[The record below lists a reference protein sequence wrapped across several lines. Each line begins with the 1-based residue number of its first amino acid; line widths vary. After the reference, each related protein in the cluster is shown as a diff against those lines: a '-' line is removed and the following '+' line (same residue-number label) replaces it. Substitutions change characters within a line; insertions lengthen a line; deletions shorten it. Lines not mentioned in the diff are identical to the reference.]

1 MSFVV
6 NAYSS
11 FFTSDIKD
19 FNKIGTLEYPI
30 PQFPELYI
38 LKICN
43 DVIPILEADP
53 PLLNL
58 EGEFYI
64 IGDLHGNIKDLLRIF
79 ACAGS
84 PLENKYIFLGDYVDR
99 GAYSIEVITLLF
111 ALKIIRP
118 HDIYLLRG
126 NHEFE
131 DINTMYGFKDQ
142 CLKEFSPTLFMR
154 ANQCFTYLPLAAIL
168 NKQTFLVHGGISAQ
182 LKQVAQISE
191 IPKPAKNYDDTEY
204 KQLVQDMM
212 WSDPTADHKHFFPS
226 LRGLGTLFGYS
237 AIKIFLENNNLQR
250 IIRAHQ
256 CVYEGVEDF
265 CYNKLYTVFSSSNYS
280 QDMNNKCGIIRM
292 FEDGQIK
299 CYNFPALRILDRSR
313 CVFKLNKFREAHS
326 NSSNKIRSEFPDL
339 NNIKAGRRNS
349 YGQEV
354 LLSNPLTT
362 RSRTLTLKKTSLIPK
377 PILFSGQV

>member
-1 MSFVV
+1 MSFVI
-6 NAYSS
+6 NAYKN
-11 FFTSDIKD
+11 FFNAEIKD
-19 FNKIGTLEYPI
+19 FNKIGTLDYPI

-38 LKICN
+38 LKVCN

-53 PLLNL
+53 SLLNL

-84 PLENKYIFLGDYVDR
+84 PLENNYIFLGDYVDR
-99 GAYSIEVITLLF
+99 GAYSVEVITLLF
-111 ALKIIRP
+111 ALKIVRP
-118 HDIYLLRG
+118 QSIFLLRG

-142 CLKEFSPTLFMR
+142 CFNEYSPTLFMR
-154 ANQCFTYLPLAAIL
+154 VNQCFTFLPLAAVI
-168 NKQTFLVHGGISAQ
+168 NKYTFAVHGGISSH
-182 LKQVAQISE
+182 LKAVNQISE
-191 IPKPAKNYDDTEY
+191 IPKPAKNYDDTEF

-226 LRGLGTLFGYS
+226 LRGLGTLFGFS
-237 AIKIFLENNNLQR
+237 AIKTFLENNNLHR

-280 QDMNNKCGIIRM
+280 SDMNNKCGIIKM
-292 FEDGQIK
+292 FDDGKIK
-299 CYNFPALRILDRSR
+299 CYNFPALKILDKAR
-313 CVFKLNKFREAHS
+313 CVFKINKFRDGHS
-326 NSSNKIRSEFPDL
+326 NSSSKLQSEFPDL
-339 NNIKAGRRNS
+339 GFKNARRNS
-349 YGQEV
+349 YGQDAILPNV
-354 LLSNPLTT
+354 LTT
-362 RSRTLTLKKTSLIPK
+362 KSRTLTLKKTCLIPK
-377 PILFSGQV
+377 PILFSGQI